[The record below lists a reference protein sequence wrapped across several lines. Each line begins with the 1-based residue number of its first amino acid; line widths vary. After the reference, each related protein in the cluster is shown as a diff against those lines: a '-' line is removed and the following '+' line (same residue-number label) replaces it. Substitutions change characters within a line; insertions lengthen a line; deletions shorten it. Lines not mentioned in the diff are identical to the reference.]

1 MSPSADLLTPE
12 GPFASGL
19 ARYESRPGQVAMA
32 AAVERALSEQRLLIC
47 EAGTGTGKTLAYLVP
62 ALLSGRRVV
71 VSTATRA
78 LQEQIANH
86 DLPLIERTLGR
97 TFDTAV
103 MKGVGNY
110 VCRRRL
116 QEFRTSPRA
125 LGRSAAAR
133 RLPVVERWV
142 EETES
147 GDIADLSE
155 LAENDAIWGE
165 VTASTETRIGARCQ
179 HYREC
184 FVTQMRERAESAQ
197 LIIANHHLFCA
208 DLALRGAHPG
218 KVLPDYDAV
227 IFDEAHQL
235 ESVATRFFGVNV
247 SRGRI
252 ERLVDDAG
260 RVVPPLLAGAAAT
273 RIFERVRKDSAAFWD
288 TIMRIAPAGGESR
301 FILDE
306 DAWDRDAWHALDDAL
321 DVLYGWAETVRD
333 TPSARGRTEQLD
345 VISRRTT
352 QLREAL
358 AIVLEGGRGRISWV
372 EIADRNPRI
381 GSSPVEVGEIL
392 YERLFEYAPAVVL
405 TSATLATTAAKK
417 TDAPSKRAKPTV
429 DVPEDSDDVS
439 SAPAKLK
446 GPFAFVRNRL
456 GLTAPELP
464 VDELLLESPFD
475 FPKRALLYI
484 ARDLPAPRT
493 PGFDDAA
500 ASRIA
505 DLIELTRGGAFV
517 LTTSLKSMHALHGRL
532 AKRLPGFRLLL
543 QTSAPKNALLEEF
556 RAHGDAVLVATQS
569 FWEGVDVPGD
579 ALRLVVLEK
588 IPFQVPTDPLVRAR
602 DEACRQR
609 GGNPFMELHVPSAAI
624 NLKQGFGRLI
634 RSSTDRGI
642 VALLDDRI
650 VTKGYGKRL
659 LSALP
664 PASRAEHLDAV
675 RDFWAEAE
683 VDDDATLSAAPL
695 PPC

>member
-1 MSPSADLLTPE
+1 MSSTADLLRPE
-12 GPFASGL
+12 GPFAQGL

-47 EAGTGTGKTLAYLVP
+47 EAGTGTGKTLAYLLP

-78 LQEQIANH
+78 LQEQIAKH

-97 TFDTAV
+97 TFETAV
-103 MKGVGNY
+103 MKGVSNY
-110 VCRRRL
+110 VCRRRF
-116 QEFRTSPRA
+116 QEFRASPRA
-125 LGRSAAAR
+125 LGGRAAAR
-133 RLPVVERWV
+133 QLPVVERWL
-142 EETES
+142 EDTES

-155 LAENDAIWGE
+155 LAEGDAIWGE
-165 VTASTETRIGARCQ
+165 VTASTETRVGGRCQ

-218 KVLPDYDAV
+218 KILPDYDAV

-252 ERLVDDAG
+252 ERLIDDAG
-260 RVVPPLLAGAAAT
+260 RVIPPLLAGEGAA
-273 RIFERVRKDSAAFWD
+273 RIFERVKRDSEAFWE
-288 TIMRIAPAGGESR
+288 TIIRIAPATKESR

-306 DAWDRDAWHALDDAL
+306 DAWDRDAWHAIDDAL
-321 DVLYGWAETVRD
+321 DVLAGWAETMRD
-333 TPSARGRTEQLD
+333 TPTARGRTDQLD
-345 VISRRTT
+345 VLVRRVA
-352 QLREAL
+352 QLREGL
-358 AIVLEGGRGRISWV
+358 AIILEGGRGRISWV

-405 TSATLATTAAKK
+405 TSATLATTGVS
-417 TDAPSKRAKPTV
+417 SKPPKPKSELA
-429 DVPEDSDDVS
+429 EDSS
-439 SAPAKLK
+439 GAPAKLK

-464 VDELLLESPFD
+464 VDELLLDSPFD
-475 FPKRALLYI
+475 FPRRALLYT

-500 ASRIA
+500 ASRVA
-505 DLIELTRGGAFV
+505 ELIELTGGGAFV
-517 LTTSLKSMHALHGRL
+517 LTTSLKSMRALHRRL
-532 AKRLPGFRLLL
+532 AKRLPNARLLL
-543 QTSAPKNALLEEF
+543 QTSAPKNALLDEF

-602 DEACRQR
+602 DDACRQR

-634 RSSTDRGI
+634 RSSMDRGI

-650 VTKGYGKRL
+650 VTRGYGKRL

-664 PASRAEHLDAV
+664 EASRVESLDAV
-675 RDFWAEAE
+675 RAFWES
-683 VDDDATLSAAPL
+683 DSSAGVAAVAVAAL
-695 PPC
+695 PPSPSSTC

>member
-1 MSPSADLLTPE
+1 
-12 GPFASGL
+12 
-19 ARYESRPGQVAMA
+19 MA
-32 AAVERALSEQRLLIC
+32 EAVERALAEQRLLIC
-47 EAGTGTGKTLAYLVP
+47 EAGTGTGKTLAYLLP

-97 TFDTAV
+97 TFDTTI
-103 MKGVGNY
+103 MKGVSNY

-116 QEFRTSPRA
+116 QEFRASPRA
-125 LGRSAAAR
+125 QGLSAAAR
-133 RLPVVERWV
+133 KLPVLERWV
-142 EETES
+142 ADTES

-155 LAENDAIWGE
+155 LAEGDPIWGE
-165 VTASTETRIGARCQ
+165 VTTTTEGRVGARCQ

-184 FVTQMRERAESAQ
+184 FVTRMRERAASAQ
-197 LIIANHHLFCA
+197 LVIVNHHLFCA

-247 SRGRI
+247 SQGRI
-252 ERLVDDAG
+252 ERLVQDAG
-260 RVVPPLLAGAAAT
+260 RAVPPLLAGAEAS
-273 RIFERVRKDSAAFWD
+273 RIFERVERDNAAFWEM
-288 TIMRIAPAGGESR
+288 ILRIGAAAAESR
-301 FILDE
+301 FVLDG
-306 DAWDRDAWHALDDAL
+306 DAWDQDAWHALDDAL
-321 DVLYGWAETVRD
+321 DVLGGWAETMRD
-333 TPSARGRTEQLD
+333 TPGARGRTEQLD
-345 VISRRTT
+345 VIARRTT
-352 QLREAL
+352 QLRESL

-372 EIADRNPRI
+372 ETADRNPRI

-392 YERLFEYAPAVVL
+392 YERLFEYAPAVVM
-405 TSATLATTAAKK
+405 TSATLATTAGSS
-417 TDAPSKRAKPTV
+417 T
-429 DVPEDSDDVS
+429 S
-439 SAPAKLK
+439 SAPKAPKISQPETDPDGARPSLK
-446 GPFAFVRNRL
+446 GPFAFVRTRL

-475 FPKRALLYI
+475 FKNRALLYI

-493 PGFDDAA
+493 PGFDAAA
-500 ASRIA
+500 ASRVA
-505 DLIELTRGGAFV
+505 DLIELTAGGAFV
-517 LTTSLKSMHALHGRL
+517 LTTSLKSMRALHRRL
-532 AKRLPGFRLLL
+532 AERLPHVRLLL
-543 QTSAPKNALLEEF
+543 QTAAPKNALLDEF

-602 DEACRQR
+602 DDACRQR

-634 RSSTDRGI
+634 RSSADRAL

-650 VTKGYGKRL
+650 VTRGYGKRL

-664 PASRAEHLDAV
+664 AAARAECLDAV
-675 RDFWAEAE
+675 RAFWEGRGSS
-683 VDDDATLSAAPL
+683 LGAAASPS
-695 PPC
+695 C